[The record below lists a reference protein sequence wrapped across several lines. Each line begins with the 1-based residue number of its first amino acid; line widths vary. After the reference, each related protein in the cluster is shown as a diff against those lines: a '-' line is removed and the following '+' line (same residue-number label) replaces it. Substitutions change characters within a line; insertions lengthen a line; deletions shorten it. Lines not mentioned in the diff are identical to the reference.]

1 MSPQAAVSSVT
12 QTTLSFL
19 CRHRRRCLRSHRPL
33 CHFYVATGGGVFGHT
48 DRNVLTCS
56 EEHGSIP
63 AGLALLSRPGG
74 GGVGHSDRNALA
86 LSEEHSSITA
96 SSVSSIPPR
105 WRWLWSVVHRGMQP
119 AAHWLSV
126 RSRAPSPPV
135 LTSFVSRAGGGG
147 GLRSS
152 TAPSKPVSTHLYRA
166 RITAQ
171 PGLLVRR
178 TTPS

>member
-1 MSPQAAVSSVT
+1 MALANQADAALIRLVAVALVT
-12 QTTLSFL
+12 WTAAKVNQARYALALASYRTDAVLYS
-19 CRHRRRCLRSHRPL
+19 RRCISFVSRA
-33 CHFYVATGGGVFGHT
+33 CGGGVFGHT
-48 DRNVLTCS
+48 DRS
-56 EEHGSIP
+56 
-63 AGLALLSRPGG
+63 AL
-74 GGVGHSDRNALA
+74 V

-135 LTSFVSRAGGGG
+135 LTSFVSRASGGG

-171 PGLLVRR
+171 
-178 TTPS
+178 TTADDSGRLSLAARIE